1 MNNDILTR
9 IGEILSKNQS
19 GVIALPSNASLD
31 AVAAATA
38 LYISLSISTKNI
50 SLACDNS
57 ELKYDLTA
65 IDKIRNE
72 IAISGNNLIISF
84 PYVDGAVDKVDCN
97 IQGDNFNI
105 VIAPLPKSPKLDPQK
120 VKYSFAGG
128 TINFIII
135 IDTPALSNL
144 GQIYQ
149 DNKEQFQGKEII
161 NIDRHLTN
169 SNFGSVNYLNK
180 TASSISEMVFQ
191 LLKTNRLP
199 INKDIA
205 TNLYYG
211 IAAATGNFT
220 SYSTN
225 ADTFTIIAELL
236 RIGAVKKIFKKS
248 ESKPLM
254 NKPQFSGIIN
264 RDIAQHQNI
273 ESVEKEVTQ
282 DTADWLKPKIFNND
296 LI

>member
-1 MNNDILTR
+1 MDNNTLTH
-9 IGEILSKNQS
+9 IGEIFSKNQS

-38 LYISLSISTKNI
+38 LYLSLTVNTKNVG
-50 SLACDNS
+50 LACDNA
-57 ELKYDLTA
+57 ELKYDLVG
-65 IDKIRNE
+65 INKIHNE
-72 IAISGNNLIISF
+72 IVTTGDNLVISF
-84 PYVDGAVDKVDCN
+84 PYVDGAVDKVDYN
-97 IQGDNFNI
+97 IQGENFNI
-105 VIAPLPKSPKLDPQK
+105 VISPQPNFPKLDPQK
-120 VKYSFAGG
+120 IKFSYIGG
-128 TINFIII
+128 IINFVIV
-135 IDTPALSNL
+135 IDAPALSNL

-169 SNFGSVNYLNK
+169 SNFGSINYLNK

-211 IAAATGNFT
+211 IAAATSNFT

-225 ADTFTIIAELL
+225 ADTFTTIAELL
-236 RIGAVKKIFKKS
+236 RIGAIKKIFKKP
-248 ESKPLM
+248 ENKPLM

-264 RDIAQHQNI
+264 RDIAQHKNI
-273 ESVEKEVTQ
+273 ETVEKEVTQ